1 MEPIAVGRVLDRLQ
15 KAGFIER
22 RSDPDDRRVWRL
34 HLLPQS
40 DAVMHDIEAVAVSVR
55 EDCLAGVD
63 ADELATT
70 LKVLGQIRENLS
82 RLDRASRAESSL
94 RKS

>member
-1 MEPIAVGRVLDRLQ
+1 M
-15 KAGFIER
+15 
-22 RSDPDDRRVWRL
+22 WRL

-40 DAVMHDIEAVAVSVR
+40 DAVMHDIEAVATSVR
-55 EDCLAGVD
+55 EDCLAGID
-63 ADELATT
+63 ADELETA

-82 RLDRASRAESSL
+82 LLDRASRAESSL